1 MMEQLD
7 LLIKVAI
14 AAGLGGIIGI
24 EREIAHKPAG
34 MRTHMLVAGLAALIV
49 LVGEYFIG
57 HVESD
62 IIRRSGADPTRIIHA
77 IITGIS
83 ILGAGTIIRGAQ
95 GNHVEGLTTAASIL
109 FAGGVGIAAAVN
121 MYVIACGATILAL
134 IILIVFRIVEKSLGK
149 EQEET

>member
-1 MMEQLD
+1 MQELE

-34 MRTHMLVAGLAALIV
+34 MRTHMLVAGLAALIMI
-49 LVGEYFIG
+49 VGEYFIG
-57 HVESD
+57 HVQSD

-77 IITGIS
+77 VIMGIS
-83 ILGAGTIIRGAQ
+83 ILGAGTIIRSAG

-109 FAGGVGIAAAVN
+109 FAGGVGIAVAVN
-121 MYVIACGATILAL
+121 MYIMAIGATILAL
-134 IILIVFRIVEKSLGK
+134 IILIVFKIVETSLGK
-149 EQEET
+149 ENTET